1 MLILGIHLHYI
12 FACISLGIRVQ
23 LELLS
28 LETHLELD
36 ELRVRNLLVL
46 VLDPQLL
53 SGRLKDL
60 NVGLDFREP
69 GAEPV
74 GSRLERAEGVHPGVQ
89 LLAS

>member
-1 MLILGIHLHYI
+1 MTVLKHALYVRTKISMLILGIHLHYI

-53 SGRLKDL
+53 SGRLQDL
-60 NVGLDFREP
+60 NVGLDF
-69 GAEPV
+69 
-74 GSRLERAEGVHPGVQ
+74 
-89 LLAS
+89 